1 MAERISCEDFIEF
14 CIPDGHHSP
23 PSPSPVS
30 SPQLGRG
37 QGEGGWA
44 LRSRVSLYASLGIEG
59 DRVETNLK
67 GKIVFVTEALRRFGT
82 PTALAFA
89 REGANLF
96 LATLSDHEPLEP
108 TARAVASLGVKVVTG
123 VCDLSREAQVEA
135 AVQKCMAELGRV
147 DVVVNNVL
155 FPMPA
160 QAFGAVPFEVWKRK
174 IEVELTGSFFLFK
187 AVLPRMIEQQWGR
200 IINFTGLA
208 AVQGSDALTA
218 STEQGMVGLTRGI
231 AREYG
236 KYNITANCIGAG
248 GIESEEAEGG
258 LSFAPGPRNPLNR
271 WGKPEE
277 IAFLAVSLAS
287 EGAGYVTGQCVL
299 ANGGKY
305 FL

>member
-1 MAERISCEDFIEF
+1 
-14 CIPDGHHSP
+14 
-23 PSPSPVS
+23 
-30 SPQLGRG
+30 
-37 QGEGGWA
+37 
-44 LRSRVSLYASLGIEG
+44 
-59 DRVETNLK
+59 VETNLK
-67 GKIVFVTEALRRFGT
+67 GKTVFVTDALRHFGT

-96 LATLSDHEPLEP
+96 LATLSDHEQLAH
-108 TARAVASLGVKVVTG
+108 TARAVAFLGAKVVTG
-123 VCDLSREAQVEA
+123 LCDLSSETQVEA
-135 AVQKCMAELGRV
+135 TVQKCIAELDHV

-155 FPMPA
+155 FPVPA
-160 QAFGAVPFEVWKRK
+160 HAFGAVPFEVWKRK
-174 IEVELTGSFFLFK
+174 MEVELTGSFFLFK
-187 AVLPRMIEQQWGR
+187 AILPHMMAQQWGR

-208 AVQGSDALTA
+208 ALQGTDAL
-218 STEQGMVGLTRGI
+218 SGSSELGMVGMTRGI

-258 LSFAPGPRNPLNR
+258 LAFPPGSRDPIQR

-287 EGAGYVTGQCVL
+287 ENAAYVTGQCIM

>member
-1 MAERISCEDFIEF
+1 M
-14 CIPDGHHSP
+14 PM
-23 PSPSPVS
+23 
-30 SPQLGRG
+30 
-37 QGEGGWA
+37 
-44 LRSRVSLYASLGIEG
+44 
-59 DRVETNLK
+59 
-67 GKIVFVTEALRRFGT
+67 
-82 PTALAFA
+82 ALAFA

-96 LATLSDHEPLEP
+96 LATLSNHEQLEH
-108 TARAVASLGVKVVTG
+108 TARVVAALGAKVVTG

-135 AVQKCMAELGRV
+135 AVHKCMTELGRV

-155 FPMPA
+155 LPVPA

-208 AVQGSDALTA
+208 ALHGSDTLAG
-218 STEQGMVGLTRGI
+218 STERGMVGLTRGI

-258 LSFAPGPRNPLNR
+258 FAFAPGPRDPINR

-287 EGAGYVTGQCVL
+287 EEAGYVTGQCVL

>member
-1 MAERISCEDFIEF
+1 
-14 CIPDGHHSP
+14 
-23 PSPSPVS
+23 
-30 SPQLGRG
+30 
-37 QGEGGWA
+37 
-44 LRSRVSLYASLGIEG
+44 
-59 DRVETNLK
+59 VETHLK
-67 GKIVFVTEALRRFGT
+67 GKTVFVTEALHHFGT
-82 PTALAFA
+82 PIALAFA

-96 LATLSDHEPLEP
+96 LATMDNPEPLEL
-108 TARAVASLGVKVVTG
+108 TARAVAALGVKVATAS
-123 VCDLSREAQVEA
+123 CDLSRQDQVEA
-135 AVQKCMAELGRV
+135 AVQKCLTELGHV

-155 FPMPA
+155 LPA
-160 QAFGAVPFEVWKRK
+160 PTQAFGAVPFEVWKRK

-208 AVQGSDALTA
+208 AFQGTDALA
-218 STEQGMVGLTRGI
+218 GSTEMGMVGLTRGI

-248 GIESEEAEGG
+248 GIEGEEAEGG
-258 LSFAPGPRNPLNR
+258 LPFAPGSRDPINR

-277 IAFLAVSLAS
+277 MAFLAVSLAS
-287 EGAGYVTGQCVL
+287 EQSGYVTGQCVL

>member
-1 MAERISCEDFIEF
+1 
-14 CIPDGHHSP
+14 
-23 PSPSPVS
+23 
-30 SPQLGRG
+30 
-37 QGEGGWA
+37 
-44 LRSRVSLYASLGIEG
+44 
-59 DRVETNLK
+59 VETNLR
-67 GKIVFVTEALRRFGT
+67 GKTVFVTEVLRHFGM
-82 PTALAFA
+82 PMAQAFA

-96 LATLSDHEPLEP
+96 LATMSDHEPLED
-108 TARAVASLGVKVVTG
+108 TARGLASLGIKVVTEL
-123 VCDLSREAQVEA
+123 CDLSREAQVEA

-155 FPMPA
+155 LPMPA
-160 QAFGAVPFEVWKRK
+160 QAFGAVSFEAWKRK
-174 IEVELTGSFFLFK
+174 VEVELTGSFFLFK

-208 AVQGSDALTA
+208 AAQGSDALTA
-218 STEQGMVGLTRGI
+218 STEQGMVGMTRGI

-248 GIESEEAEGG
+248 GIETEEAEGG
-258 LSFAPGPRNPLNR
+258 LSYTPGRRDPLTR

-277 IAFLAVSLAS
+277 LAFLAVSLAS
-287 EGAGYVTGQCVL
+287 DQAGYVTGQCVL

>member
-1 MAERISCEDFIEF
+1 MAERISCE
-14 CIPDGHHSP
+14 
-23 PSPSPVS
+23 
-30 SPQLGRG
+30 
-37 QGEGGWA
+37 
-44 LRSRVSLYASLGIEG
+44 G
-59 DRVETNLK
+59 DSVDTKLT
-67 GKIVFVTEALRRFGT
+67 GKTVFVTEALRHFGT
-82 PTALAFA
+82 PMALAFA
-89 REGANLF
+89 REGAHLL
-96 LATLSDHEPLEP
+96 LATLSDHEQLAH

-123 VCDLSREAQVEA
+123 LYGSEAQVEA
-135 AVQKCMAELGRV
+135 AVHKCIAELGHV

-155 FPMPA
+155 FPVPA
-160 QAFGAVPFEVWKRK
+160 YAFGAVPFAVWKRK

-187 AVLPRMIEQQWGR
+187 AVLPRMIAQQWGR

-208 AVQGSDALTA
+208 AFQGTDALA
-218 STEQGMVGLTRGI
+218 GSTELGMVGLTRGI

-236 KYNITANCIGAG
+236 KYNITANCIGTG

-258 LSFAPGPRNPLNR
+258 LSFPPGPRDPINR

-287 EGAGYVTGQCVL
+287 EDAGYVTGQCVM

>member
-1 MAERISCEDFIEF
+1 MAERISCE
-14 CIPDGHHSP
+14 
-23 PSPSPVS
+23 
-30 SPQLGRG
+30 
-37 QGEGGWA
+37 
-44 LRSRVSLYASLGIEG
+44 G
-59 DRVETNLK
+59 DRVETHLK
-67 GKIVFVTEALRRFGT
+67 GKTVFVTEALRNFGT
-82 PTALAFA
+82 PMALAFA

-96 LATLSDHEPLEP
+96 LANLSDHAQLAH
-108 TARAVASLGVKVVTG
+108 TARTVAALGVKVVTG
-123 VCDLSREAQVEA
+123 PCDLSSMAQIEA
-135 AVQKCMAELGRV
+135 AVHTCMAELGHV

-155 FPMPA
+155 FPVPA
-160 QAFGAVPFEVWKRK
+160 TAFGAVPFAVWKRK

-187 AVLPRMIEQQWGR
+187 AVLPRMMAQQWGR

-208 AVQGSDALTA
+208 AFQGTDALA
-218 STEQGMVGLTRGI
+218 GSTELGMVGMTRGI

-258 LSFAPGPRNPLNR
+258 LSYAPGPRDPLNR
-271 WGKPEE
+271 WGTPEE

-287 EGAGYVTGQCVL
+287 EEAGYVTGQCVL

>member
-1 MAERISCEDFIEF
+1 MVALISCE
-14 CIPDGHHSP
+14 G
-23 PSPSPVS
+23 
-30 SPQLGRG
+30 
-37 QGEGGWA
+37 A
-44 LRSRVSLYASLGIEG
+44 RV
-59 DRVETNLK
+59 DTNLK
-67 GKIVFVTEALRRFGT
+67 GKTVFVTEALRHFGT
-82 PTALAFA
+82 PMALAFA

-96 LATLSDHEPLEP
+96 LGTLSDPEPLEL
-108 TARAVASLGVKVVTG
+108 AASAMAALGVKVATG
-123 VCDLSREAQVEA
+123 PCDLSREAQVEA
-135 AVQKCMAELGRV
+135 VVQKCLAELGRV

-155 FPMPA
+155 FPVPA

-174 IEVELTGSFFLFK
+174 IEIELTGSFFLFK
-187 AVLPRMIEQQWGR
+187 AVLPRMIAQQWGR

-208 AVQGSDALTA
+208 ALQGTDALA
-218 STEQGMVGLTRGI
+218 GSTELGMVGMTRGI

-236 KYNITANCIGAG
+236 QYNITANCIGAG

-258 LSFAPGPRNPLNR
+258 LAYSPGPRDPISR

-287 EGAGYVTGQCVL
+287 EEAGYVTGQCVL

>member
-1 MAERISCEDFIEF
+1 
-14 CIPDGHHSP
+14 
-23 PSPSPVS
+23 
-30 SPQLGRG
+30 
-37 QGEGGWA
+37 
-44 LRSRVSLYASLGIEG
+44 
-59 DRVETNLK
+59 VETNLK
-67 GKIVFVTEALRRFGT
+67 GKTVFVTEALRHFGT
-82 PTALAFA
+82 PIALGFA

-96 LATLSDHEPLEP
+96 LATMSDHEPLEH
-108 TARAVASLGVKVVTG
+108 TAHSLASLAVKVVTEL
-123 VCDLSREAQVEA
+123 CDLSREAQVDA
-135 AVQKCMAELGRV
+135 AVNKCIAELGRV

-155 FPMPA
+155 FPAPA

-208 AVQGSDALTA
+208 ALQGSDALA
-218 STEQGMVGLTRGI
+218 SSTEQGMVGMTRGI

-248 GIESEEAEGG
+248 GIESEEADGG
-258 LSFAPGPRNPLNR
+258 LSFPPGPRDPINR

-277 IAFLAVSLAS
+277 IALLAVSLAS
-287 EGAGYVTGQCVL
+287 EEAGYVTGQCVL